1 MLPLQDLSSELHT
14 LKEDLALNKSALQSA
29 LALAS
34 EERES
39 SRMREEDNEI
49 RYERRTYL
57 FTFFVCVFYLHGG
70 IEDK

>member
-1 MLPLQDLSSELHT
+1 MFFFVFCQQDLSSELHS
-14 LKEDLALNKSALQSA
+14 LKDDHAQNKSALQSA

-49 RYERRTYL
+49 RYL
-57 FTFFVCVFYLHGG
+57 FVIFAYTKCYSQ
-70 IEDK
+70 